1 MSEKITKYMRIY
13 TRHDFDLMMY
23 YLSLCSCK
31 EAGNREFSRIVKII
45 LRDYI
50 NGSKTE
56 IPIVITNVNIIP
68 QGSVRIRFTF
78 DTEKDPGIAELYKKI
93 RPRQANSFLKNLMR
107 SRIAENQLACY
118 FKDSKTAFP
127 AVIEGLN
134 DRKHV
139 SKITENKKESF
150 KPVSKELSIDVKSPL
165 QMNTEINIPIEVET
179 KTDIPLNE
187 DNETFSDRLI
197 SEDNSAEHIPEPS
210 GFNFFGALE
219 KAMDFN

>member
-13 TRHDFDLMMY
+13 TRHDYDLIMY

-50 NGSKTE
+50 NESRTE
-56 IPIVITNVNIIP
+56 IPTIITNVNIIP

-78 DTEKDPGIAELYKKI
+78 DSEKDPEIVELYKKI

-118 FKDSKTAFP
+118 FKDSETAFP
-127 AVIEGLN
+127 AVIEGLK

-139 SKITENKKESF
+139 SQIVENKKEAF
-150 KPVSKELSIDVKSPL
+150 KPVSKELTIDTNPPV
-165 QMNTEINIPIEVET
+165 QMNEETNTSLEVET
-179 KTDIPLNE
+179 KTDIPLNK
-187 DNETFSDRLI
+187 DNEIFSDSLI
-197 SEDNSAEHIPEPS
+197 PKDNSAVQPQESS
-210 GFNFFGALE
+210 GFNLFGALE

>member
-139 SKITENKKESF
+139 SQIVENKKEAF
-150 KPVSKELSIDVKSPL
+150 EPVSKELTIDANPPV
-165 QMNTEINIPIEVET
+165 QMNEKTNTSLEVET
-179 KTDIPLNE
+179 KTDIPLNK
-187 DNETFSDRLI
+187 DNEIFSDGLI
-197 SEDNSAEHIPEPS
+197 PKDNSSVQPPESS

>member
-1 MSEKITKYMRIY
+1 
-13 TRHDFDLMMY
+13 
-23 YLSLCSCK
+23 
-31 EAGNREFSRIVKII
+31 
-45 LRDYI
+45 
-50 NGSKTE
+50 
-56 IPIVITNVNIIP
+56 
-68 QGSVRIRFTF
+68 
-78 DTEKDPGIAELYKKI
+78 
-93 RPRQANSFLKNLMR
+93 MR

-127 AVIEGLN
+127 AVIEGLK

-139 SKITENKKESF
+139 SQIIENKKESF
-150 KPVSKELSIDVKSPL
+150 KPESKELSIDVKSPV

-187 DNETFSDRLI
+187 DNETFSDRSI

>member
-1 MSEKITKYMRIY
+1 
-13 TRHDFDLMMY
+13 
-23 YLSLCSCK
+23 
-31 EAGNREFSRIVKII
+31 
-45 LRDYI
+45 
-50 NGSKTE
+50 
-56 IPIVITNVNIIP
+56 
-68 QGSVRIRFTF
+68 
-78 DTEKDPGIAELYKKI
+78 
-93 RPRQANSFLKNLMR
+93 MR

-139 SKITENKKESF
+139 SQIVENKKEAF
-150 KPVSKELSIDVKSPL
+150 EPVSKELTIDANPPV
-165 QMNTEINIPIEVET
+165 QMNEETNTSLEVET